1 MFIGENSDKPT
12 IFTHNLTH
20 QPEKT
25 MIKFLDISDFIVLSN
40 INSETKQDHSIQTFL
55 CPLRN

>member
-40 INSETKQDHSIQTFL
+40 YQF
-55 CPLRN
+55 RNKAGS